1 MDFLD
6 PKIESY
12 ALDHTEKESPL
23 LFNLNRQTN
32 LKVLQP
38 RMLSGHL
45 QGRILS
51 FFLSTAVKPKYVLEI
66 GTYTGYSALCLAEGL
81 DDNGKLITIDKNPE
95 LESFATGYFEESSF
109 KNQIEFINGDALEV
123 IPALKYKWDLV
134 FIDADKENYINYFDL
149 VVDNVNSGGW
159 IIADNVLWS
168 GKVLQEAASNDMETS
183 IIQQFNE
190 KVHLDDRVRNVLFP
204 VRDGMMVMI
213 KKLRAV
219 FNLFSTFGSHFDKSK
234 PKHQSM
240 KTFNKIVLSVVLTFQ
255 LVAGKADEGM
265 WLPMLLGEETY
276 KNMVECGIRLS
287 AKDIYDANNS
297 SLKDAIVALGG
308 GFCTGEI
315 ISEQGLMLTN
325 HHCGYGTIQA
335 NSTTE
340 HDYLTDGFWAMKN
353 PKKFL
358 LILEYGF

>member
-12 ALDHTEKESPL
+12 ALDYTEKESPL
-23 LFNLNRQTN
+23 LSNLNRQTH

-51 FFLSTAVKPKYVLEI
+51 FLSTAVKPKFVLEI

-95 LESFATGYFEESSF
+95 LEPFASSYFNESSF

-123 IPALKYKWDLV
+123 IPTLRYKWDLV

-149 VVDNVNSGGW
+149 VVNNVNSGGW

-168 GKVLQEAASNDMETS
+168 GKVLKEASSNDMETS

-213 KKLRAV
+213 K
-219 FNLFSTFGSHFDKSK
+219 N
-234 PKHQSM
+234 
-240 KTFNKIVLSVVLTFQ
+240 
-255 LVAGKADEGM
+255 
-265 WLPMLLGEETY
+265 
-276 KNMVECGIRLS
+276 
-287 AKDIYDANNS
+287 
-297 SLKDAIVALGG
+297 
-308 GFCTGEI
+308 
-315 ISEQGLMLTN
+315 
-325 HHCGYGTIQA
+325 
-335 NSTTE
+335 
-340 HDYLTDGFWAMKN
+340 
-353 PKKFL
+353 
-358 LILEYGF
+358 